1 MQRVWTTSDRLTT
14 RARIAVSIADCAFL
28 IRESNKI
35 RLGMRALGAAAVLA
49 ASLLFAGAASAQ
61 CVNPREM
68 GLWQNE
74 QANGDPIQIK
84 SRMVE
89 CGDTNTQPN
98 TSFQVTAIVK
108 QSSGALF
115 ARSPV
120 AGRYV
125 QWTFNGVR
133 GRWFEGDVWTGGYQ
147 DHMMMRAVTQ
157 GGQPAL
163 EVHIW
168 HKSLDSK
175 PSAWDHYVYRK
186 IGNT

>member
-1 MQRVWTTSDRLTT
+1 VISR
-14 RARIAVSIADCAFL
+14 
-28 IRESNKI
+28 
-35 RLGMRALGAAAVLA
+35 
-49 ASLLFAGAASAQ
+49 SLF
-61 CVNPREM
+61 
-68 GLWQNE
+68 
-74 QANGDPIQIK
+74 
-84 SRMVE
+84 
-89 CGDTNTQPN
+89 
-98 TSFQVTAIVK
+98 
-108 QSSGALF
+108 
-115 ARSPV
+115 V
-120 AGRYV
+120 AGFDRFFPGADG
-125 QWTFNGVR
+125 WHRNFNGVR